1 MLNRARRSGCPTTGR
16 GTDARG
22 FRGAHLV
29 GDLGGGLA
37 RVRARE
43 GDHEGRENQKL
54 FLHRGCFECRRASI
68 RMRVFDPFR
77 AFVWSHSQAVKT
89 ALPCAASVV
98 SQVRCLRPPA
108 RHSPPRATREVG
120 SVRKRACL
128 VRDSPLGDFRTPA
141 RAEACSPI
149 RASPRPAHRRAPLR
163 ADRIPTNPS
172 TAGAPPPPK
181 PWERAAATG
190 ESVSASTPAA
200 PGDAPKPWDVPGA
213 GSAPSG
219 TPPRPTPPR
228 VSWRPQF
235 PQLYPRADEPNLPP
249 RAPRLTLPST
259 RSPPHLPQRRY
270 RRHLTPREPPRR
282 RRRGT
287 ASREPR

>member
-22 FRGAHLV
+22 VRGAHLV

-141 RAEACSPI
+141 RAEACSPT

-163 ADRIPTNPS
+163 AHRIPTNPS
-172 TAGAPPPPK
+172 TAQAHPRPRNLGSARPRRARASPHPLRRRRETRLNPGTSRARDPPRQVRPHAPPPPAFRGARNSRNYT
-181 PWERAAATG
+181 RAPTNPTFPPALP
-190 ESVSASTPAA
+190 VS
-200 PGDAPKPWDVPGA
+200 
-213 GSAPSG
+213 PS
-219 TPPRPTPPR
+219 PRPVR
-228 VSWRPQF
+228 
-235 PQLYPRADEPNLPP
+235 LPISHS
-249 RAPRLTLPST
+249 A
-259 RSPPHLPQRRY
+259 
-270 RRHLTPREPPRR
+270 
-282 RRRGT
+282 GT
-287 ASREPR
+287 DGI